1 MLKEPFRKSFWK
13 ENIDKPVIAI
23 NVSDMDEF
31 INMYLN
37 LEKNL
42 PEDKEGIYKNY
53 EYRLRLLTGL
63 ASSNL
68 TIDKEYLH
76 KKFDNNYAQHLINE
90 ICNVTSDLIAQQDIE
105 KSKLLRYVTKNNLDN
120 TN

>member
-1 MLKEPFRKSFWK
+1 MSKELFRKSFWK

-23 NVSDMDEF
+23 NVSDIDEF
-31 INMYLN
+31 IDTYLN

-42 PEDKEGIYKNY
+42 PEDKEGIYENY

-76 KKFDNNYAQHLINE
+76 KKFHYTCVEHLTNE
-90 ICNVTSDLIAQQDIE
+90 ICSVTSDLSAQQDIE
-105 KSKLLRYVTKNNLDN
+105 KSKLLRYVTKNNLR
-120 TN
+120 

>member
-1 MLKEPFRKSFWK
+1 MSKESFRKSFWK

-31 INMYLN
+31 IDTYLN

-42 PEDKEGIYKNY
+42 PEDKEGIYENY
-53 EYRLRLLTGL
+53 EYRLKLLTGL

-76 KKFDNNYAQHLINE
+76 KKFYNNCAQHLINE

-105 KSKLLRYVTKNNLDN
+105 KSKLLRYTIKNDL

>member
-1 MLKEPFRKSFWK
+1 MSKELFRKSFWK

-23 NVSDMDEF
+23 NVSDIDEF
-31 INMYLN
+31 IDTYLN

-42 PEDKEGIYKNY
+42 PEDKEGIYENY

-68 TIDKEYLH
+68 TGQDGRTAKSLIKNI
-76 KKFDNNYAQHLINE
+76 FIRNFTIPVWSISQTRYAVSQVI
-90 ICNVTSDLIAQQDIE
+90 
-105 KSKLLRYVTKNNLDN
+105 
-120 TN
+120 